1 MIHYLSKRKAPT
13 PNGLL
18 INFTKYKAQMISLV
32 NFYQTFK
39 EEIILIT
46 YNLFQK
52 IETESTFSSS
62 FYEVSTTLILKAGK
76 GIIRKKNYKPK
87 SI

>member
-1 MIHYLSKRKAPT
+1 
-13 PNGLL
+13 
-18 INFTKYKAQMISLV
+18 MISLV